1 MHSTELH
8 STAYPPPEGDVK
20 KGVDEANSPKSSY
33 PFFGIHVKGK
43 PRLEKFQNTFMTRLR
58 PVYYY
63 VAMAEQQPKNVV
75 GQGLDRHANLRT
87 PSMDVEGLIKDQSLA
102 LVACNVLLH
111 QFEAWGT
118 VSTLLAT

>member
-43 PRLEKFQNTFMTRLR
+43 PRLEKFQNTFMTRYFDPAHCFFFSIQR
-58 PVYYY
+58 
-63 VAMAEQQPKNVV
+63 
-75 GQGLDRHANLRT
+75 
-87 PSMDVEGLIKDQSLA
+87 II
-102 LVACNVLLH
+102 
-111 QFEAWGT
+111 
-118 VSTLLAT
+118 

>member
-1 MHSTELH
+1 MTSYHPVSAPTGEI
-8 STAYPPPEGDVK
+8 
-20 KGVDEANSPKSSY
+20 PKD
-33 PFFGIHVKGK
+33 
-43 PRLEKFQNTFMTRLR
+43 NRLR
-58 PVYYY
+58 PVYCY
-63 VAMAEQQPKNVV
+63 VAMAEQQPKKVV